1 MNRKPELACV
11 IGLLIVG
18 AYIGS
23 SLNQILDFGNVSE
36 FIQAISSIITV
47 GIAWVAYRNW
57 KRPEV
62 YVRYVELLDQ
72 QHSLFIDWY
81 HETYRIFFWA
91 EAKIYN
97 NYSHNEINEIAKNN
111 FIGKM
116 IDYMN
121 FSDKHIGFIEIHST
135 HSESKSLV
143 NELSYKVIDAK
154 LSKIRVKLLT
164 LATNMSEKYEPL
176 NLSSDVKFE
185 LGKIRK
191 ELNDIL
197 HNYNASYNK
206 LLQ

>member
-47 GIAWVAYRNW
+47 CIAWVAYRNW

-97 NYSHNEINEIAKNN
+97 SYSPEEINEISTNK
-111 FIGKM
+111 FVIKM

-143 NELSYKVIDAK
+143 EQLSYKVINAQ
-154 LSKIRVKLLT
+154 LSKIRVKLLM
-164 LATNMSEKYEPL
+164 LATNMSGQFENL
-176 NLSSDVKFE
+176 NLSEDVKGE
-185 LGKIRK
+185 LEIIRD
-191 ELNDIL
+191 ELNDML
-197 HNYNASYNK
+197 HNYNATYNK